1 MNYINSKNN
10 PNVKDLIKLRDDSK
24 FRNDRSLFYIEGER
38 LFKDSPINLVKKI
51 FVLEER
57 LDYYNEL
64 LLKFDDELIYSV
76 SSNVFQ
82 YIKSTVNSQGIIAVL
97 EYNLK
102 ESLDINFCNKIRNC
116 IILDSINDPGNL
128 GTIIR
133 LAEAS
138 NIDLIILANNCC
150 NLYNTK
156 TIRASM
162 SSIFRTNIYISKDIL
177 NDIKLLKESGFNIL
191 STVVSNDSKRYSE
204 IDFTNKNAVVFGNEA
219 NGICKELL
227 NETTNYI
234 KIPMKG
240 KIESL
245 NVAISVAI
253 ISYEIMRQNLFYE
266 TKS

>member
-57 LDYYNEL
+57 LEHYKEL

-102 ESLDINFCNKIRNC
+102 ESLEIKFCNKIRNC

-162 SSIFRTNIYISKDIL
+162 SSIFRTNIY
-177 NDIKLLKESGFNIL
+177 F
-191 STVVSNDSKRYSE
+191 
-204 IDFTNKNAVVFGNEA
+204 
-219 NGICKELL
+219 
-227 NETTNYI
+227 
-234 KIPMKG
+234 
-240 KIESL
+240 
-245 NVAISVAI
+245 
-253 ISYEIMRQNLFYE
+253 
-266 TKS
+266 